1 MIAEIP
7 NSMKAWRVHDWG
19 APEAMQFEDA
29 PVPVPGPGQVLIRTA
44 ACGLNFYDTLE
55 IEGKYQVKPARPF
68 SPGGEVAGTVIAV
81 GPGDS
86 VLQPGTRILSI
97 PFVGGLAE
105 YTLAP
110 ANATFPIPDS
120 LPDEEAA
127 ALPVV
132 YQTSYFSLH
141 DRGQL
146 KAGETLLVHAGASGV
161 GMAGIQLG
169 KAAGAR
175 VIATASSQQKL
186 DFCRRLGADHVYNYS
201 TPEWVEAVKR
211 LTGGRGADVI
221 LDPAGGDAFDL
232 STKCIAPLGR
242 LLVVGF
248 ASGRIPTIAANRI
261 LLKNISIV
269 GVLWGNHI
277 AAYPEYAERTH
288 GKLMEL
294 YEAGQIKPLI
304 TRQYQLN
311 QVVEAFR
318 DMTSRRLIGKA
329 VIRIA

>member
-1 MIAEIP
+1 
-7 NSMKAWRVHDWG
+7 MKAWRVHDWG
-19 APEAMQFEDA
+19 APESMRLEDA
-29 PVPVPGPGQVLIRTA
+29 PVPAPGPGQVLIQTA

-68 SPGGEVAGTVIAV
+68 SPGGEVAGTVVAA
-81 GPGDS
+81 GSGESRLRPGMR
-86 VLQPGTRILSI
+86 VLSI

-120 LPDEEAA
+120 LANGEAA

-132 YQTSYFSLH
+132 YQTSYFSLY

-146 KAGETLLVHAGASGV
+146 QPGETLLVHAGASGV

-169 KAAGAR
+169 KARGAS
-175 VIATASSQQKL
+175 VIATASSEAKL
-186 DFCRRLGADHVYNYS
+186 EFCRRLGADHVFNYS
-201 TPEWVEAVKR
+201 TPEWVEEVKR
-211 LTGGRGADVI
+211 VTNGRGADVI

-277 AAYPEYAERTH
+277 AAHPEYAERTH
-288 GKLMEL
+288 AKLMDL
-294 YEAGQIKPLI
+294 YEAGKIKPLI
-304 TRQYQLN
+304 TRTYELN
-311 QVVEAFR
+311 QVVDAFR

-329 VIRIA
+329 VIRLN

>member
-7 NSMKAWRVHDWG
+7 NSMKAWRVHEWG
-19 APEAMQFEDA
+19 APETMKFEDA
-29 PVPVPGPGQVLIRTA
+29 PVPTPGAGQVLIRTA

-68 SPGGEVAGTVIAV
+68 SPGGEVAGTVVAV
-81 GPGDS
+81 GPGEAK
-86 VLQPGTRILSI
+86 LRPGMRVLSI
-97 PFVGGLAE
+97 PFVGGLAG

-120 LPDEEAA
+120 LPDDEAA

-146 KAGETLLVHAGASGV
+146 QSGETLLVHAGASGV
-161 GMAGIQLG
+161 GMASIQLG

-175 VIATASSQQKL
+175 VIATASNDEKL
-186 DFCRRLGADHVYNYS
+186 EFCRRLGADHVYNYS
-201 TPEWVEAVKR
+201 TPEWVEEVKR
-211 LTGGRGADVI
+211 LTNGRGADVI

-277 AAYPEYAERTH
+277 AANPDYAKWTH
-288 GKLMEL
+288 EKLMAL
-294 YEAGQIKPLI
+294 YNDGKIKPLI
-304 TRQYQLN
+304 TRTYALN

-329 VIRIA
+329 VIRIS